1 MTRRRRARHLTT
13 ATAAG
18 CAPRRWACLFKKDTD
33 QVRREA
39 QHEAAFEAT
48 VAPSRRQLHEEGLVA
63 KDAEMKA
70 ALMEELERP
79 KPKPMGTQGQEIQAQ
94 ALPAR
99 VPGVAVQGLRNGPL
113 PGAHASGGPGSARTA
128 ARGTAS
134 TGAGRPKA
142 KAGNIQDAIGGK
154 RVCK

>member
-18 CAPRRWACLFKKDTD
+18 CAPRR
-33 QVRREA
+33 REA

-48 VAPSRRQLHEEGLVA
+48 VAPSRQLHEEGLVA